1 MSRTVFFNEVTC
13 PVKPLVEEV
22 KQKYPKGTIIE
33 CLKSKDPFHYLK
45 KGMIGI
51 VTRVDDRGQIRMKW
65 EDNSTFALDP
75 ETDLFVIYGGKK

>member
-1 MSRTVFFNEVTC
+1 MSRTVFFNEITC
-13 PVKPLVEEV
+13 PVKPSIEEI
-22 KQKYPKGTIIE
+22 KRK
-33 CLKSKDPFHYLK
+33 
-45 KGMIGI
+45 I